1 MGLFA
6 RVQTPRYV
14 ADNVGVSV
22 ERSSFLP
29 LLRLSGE
36 KEARALVL
44 NPCGQLVAV
53 FERDKLLEREDRRKC
68 TWSAPPET
76 VDLVNGTEAN

>member
-6 RVQTPRYV
+6 RVQTPEYV
-14 ADNVGVSV
+14 GDNVGVSV

-36 KEARALVL
+36 KEGRALVL

-68 TWSAPPET
+68 AGLPRQKR
-76 VDLVNGTEAN
+76 